1 VATLVTIG
9 EQKIS
14 PESDFLKDFYRL
26 RLLKTKLLP
35 TWTTQAWWW

>member
-14 PESDFLKDFYRL
+14 PKSDFLKDFYRL
-26 RLLKTKLLP
+26 LLLKSKLLP
-35 TWTTQAWWW
+35 TSTKQAWWW